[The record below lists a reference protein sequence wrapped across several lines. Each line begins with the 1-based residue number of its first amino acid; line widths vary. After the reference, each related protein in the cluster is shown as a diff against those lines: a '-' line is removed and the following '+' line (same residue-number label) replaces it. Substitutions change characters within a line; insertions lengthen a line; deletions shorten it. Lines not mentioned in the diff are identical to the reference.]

1 MMNKEFWKKVK
12 LLILDWDMEIEQLQK
27 WKTQRYMKELEWFKQ
42 TDISFMKPYI
52 YIEVIASPGITQ
64 IHNL

>member
-1 MMNKEFWKKVK
+1 
-12 LLILDWDMEIEQLQK
+12 
-27 WKTQRYMKELEWFKQ
+27 MKELEWFKQ

-52 YIEVIASPGITQ
+52 YIEAIASPGITQ